1 MNQKKKIYLRGA
13 YNLYNF
19 GDDLL
24 LISTIELF
32 SKHLKLTREN
42 SELYVSKN
50 FESLS
55 QLKFDSDLELKH
67 SVEWSDIIYRINLK
81 LEKLRIPIQFP
92 LVVHQLLGHVLRG
105 EWLEQSRFLSFCQL
119 VAIAIA
125 IFTDI
130 ILYKLFRKAL
140 FTKEY
145 INFLKHLDV
154 IHYIGGGYLNERWLE
169 VIIYEYITI
178 NLARSFNP
186 NIKVI
191 GTGLG
196 LGPFK
201 SRASLIAF
209 KFFARKF
216 DYLFVREAASLSIIE
231 NLKLDATA
239 KVLGDDVI
247 LLLPTL
253 DRLKFNCL
261 NSDAEGGLLRNLRS
275 SNPVPALNLKSFP
288 DYNYTLIKTS
298 LGNYL
303 KKLLDTQDSQLEYFC
318 FGREPGPSDRNLLDI
333 FDRYYQDSLVVRD
346 PYEEGWLRFLK
357 NLSRARVGIGCAYHF
372 NIILALFSIPTV
384 GIYSGSYYKQKIAG
398 VMQLLS
404 QDAMVLSLDELA
416 SGKDIAEVLNVAID
430 SHRSETNTLEQMY
443 EAMKREYV
451 NAYKSILS

>member
-24 LISTIELF
+24 LISTLEFF
-32 SKHLKLTREN
+32 SKHLRLTREN
-42 SELYVSKN
+42 LELYGSKN
-50 FESLS
+50 FESRS

-81 LEKLRIPIQFP
+81 LEQLRIPIQFP

-119 VAIAIA
+119 VAIAII

-130 ILYKLFRKAL
+130 ISYKLFQKAL

-145 INFLKHLDV
+145 INFLKQLDV

-178 NLARSFNP
+178 SLARSFNP
-186 NIKVI
+186 KIKVI

-201 SRASLIAF
+201 SRASLLIF
-209 KFFARKF
+209 KLFVKKF
-216 DYLFVREAASLSIIE
+216 NYLFVRELESLSIIK
-231 NLKLDATA
+231 NLKINVAT

-253 DRLKFNCL
+253 AQLKF
-261 NSDAEGGLLRNLRS
+261 EQRNYNYS
-275 SNPVPALNLKSFP
+275 SNPITAINLKSFP
-288 DYNYTLIKTS
+288 DYNYNLIKIS
-298 LGNYL
+298 LENYL
-303 KKLLDTQDSQLEYFC
+303 KQLLDNQNSQPEYFC
-318 FGREPGPSDRNLLDI
+318 FGREPGPGDRNLLEI
-333 FDRYYQDSLVVRD
+333 LDRYYQNSLVIRD
-346 PYEEGWLRFLK
+346 PYEEGWRSF
-357 NLSRARVGIGCAYHF
+357 LSRLAGARVGIGCAYHF
-372 NIILALFSIPTV
+372 NIILALFNIPTV
-384 GIYSGSYYKQKIAG
+384 GIYSGSYYKQKIVG

-404 QDAMVLSLDELA
+404 KDTLVLSLDEL
-416 SGKDIAEVLNVAID
+416 GLEKDLAEVVNVAINAHT
-430 SHRSETNTLEQMY
+430 SGENKLEQMY
-443 EAMKREYV
+443 AAMKQEYV
-451 NAYKSILS
+451 DAYRSILS

>member
-24 LISTIELF
+24 LISSIEFF

-42 SELYVSKN
+42 LELYGSKN

-55 QLKFDSDLELKH
+55 QLKFNSDLELKH

-81 LEKLRIPIQFP
+81 LENLKIPIKFP

-119 VAIAIA
+119 VAIAII

-130 ILYKLFRKAL
+130 ILYKLFQKAL

-145 INFLKHLDV
+145 INFLKQLNV
-154 IHYIGGGYLNERWLE
+154 IHYMGGGYLNERWLE

-178 NLARSFNP
+178 SLARSFNP
-186 NIKVI
+186 SLKVI

-201 SRASLIAF
+201 SKTSLVIF
-209 KFFARKF
+209 KLFAKKF
-216 DYLFVREAASLSIIE
+216 NYLFVREATSLSIVK
-231 NLKLDATA
+231 NLKIDVNT

-253 DRLKFNCL
+253 NQLKF
-261 NSDAEGGLLRNLRS
+261 EPGKYRRS
-275 SNPVPALNLKSFP
+275 SNSITAINLKSFP
-288 DYNYTLIKTS
+288 DYNYALIKAG
-298 LGNYL
+298 LENYL
-303 KKLLDTQDSQLEYFC
+303 KQLLDNRSSRSEYFC
-318 FGREPGPSDRNLLDI
+318 FGREPGPGDRNLLEI
-333 FDRYYQDSLVVRD
+333 FERYYRDSLVIRD
-346 PYEEGWLRFLK
+346 PYEEGWHSFLSH
-357 NLSRARVGIGCAYHF
+357 LATARVGIGCAYHF
-372 NIILALFSIPTV
+372 NIILALSNIPTV
-384 GIYSGSYYKQKIAG
+384 GIYSGSYYKQKIVG

-404 QDAMVLSLDELA
+404 QYTLVLSLDEL
-416 SGKDIAEVLNVAID
+416 GLEKDLAEVVNVAINAHT
-430 SHRSETNTLEQMY
+430 SGERKSEQMY
-443 EAMKREYV
+443 AAMKREYI
-451 NAYKSILS
+451 NAYKSILIS